1 MPRALGTWFYLGP
14 MSENIRQL
22 RNGQWLVRVEAGRD
36 PVTGR
41 RIQKSKSVAGSK
53 RDAKKALL
61 DLQAEVQRTPVP
73 SSTMTQ

>member
-1 MPRALGTWFYLGP
+1 
-14 MSENIRQL
+14 MSGNIRQL

-53 RDAKKALL
+53 RGAKKALL

>member
-1 MPRALGTWFYLGP
+1 

>member
-1 MPRALGTWFYLGP
+1 
-14 MSENIRQL
+14 MSGNIRQL

>member
-1 MPRALGTWFYLGP
+1 
-14 MSENIRQL
+14 MSGNIRQL

-53 RDAKKALL
+53 REAKKALL

>member
-1 MPRALGTWFYLGP
+1 
-14 MSENIRQL
+14 MSGNIRQL

-41 RIQKSKSVAGSK
+41 RIQKPKSVAGSK

>member
-1 MPRALGTWFYLGP
+1 
-14 MSENIRQL
+14 MSGNIRQL
-22 RNGQWLVRVEAGRD
+22 RNVQWLVRVEAGRD